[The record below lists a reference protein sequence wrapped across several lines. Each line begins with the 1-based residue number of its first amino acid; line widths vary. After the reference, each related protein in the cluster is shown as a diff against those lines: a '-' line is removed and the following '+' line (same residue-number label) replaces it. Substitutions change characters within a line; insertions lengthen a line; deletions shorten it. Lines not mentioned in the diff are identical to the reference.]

1 MIFVDSN
8 VFIYAVGRPHTL
20 REEAQ
25 QFFLQSSREGNKLVT
40 SAEVLQELLHV
51 YLPVGR
57 VATLDAALELATR
70 GVDRVLPIDAESV
83 LEARALADK
92 HPELTARDLLHLA
105 VCRINRIKEI
115 KTFDRSLLTA
125 FNKERRRVIQTPLS

>member
-25 QFFLQSSREGNKLVT
+25 RFFLQSSQEGNRLVT

-51 YLPVGR
+51 YLPAGR
-57 VATLDAALELATR
+57 LATLDAALELATR
-70 GVDRVLPIDAESV
+70 GVDRVLPIDLESV
-83 LEARALADK
+83 LLARALADS
-92 HPELTARDLLHLA
+92 HPELTSRDLLHLA
-105 VCRINRIKEI
+105 VCQINRITEL
-115 KTFDRSLLTA
+115 KTFDRPLLTA
-125 FNKERRRVIQTPLS
+125 FNKRKRRAIQPPAD